1 MSDPIRSSEL
11 EELMKD
17 VVNVSEPDAEF
28 MNSLRAR
35 FIAEGHASAKKNQE
49 TQMKQKVFLPR
60 LTWAFA
66 ILVLVSLVVLFTR
79 PTVVN
84 ALKRLFGYIPNIGI
98 IDQTAEVRVLVGA
111 GNNHP

>member
-49 TQMKQKVFLPR
+49 TQMKQKLLNLHPKKKSLLNLP
-60 LTWAFA
+60 
-66 ILVLVSLVVLFTR
+66 ILQNQQWITMLINTIRRNPTLLLFQVLHL
-79 PTVVN
+79 
-84 ALKRLFGYIPNIGI
+84 
-98 IDQTAEVRVLVGA
+98 
-111 GNNHP
+111 